1 MSNEKIEIP
10 TIDCMKK
17 AIWAAVKTKTNFKRS
32 TYLHDGD
39 SKQNETDFQTTYG
52 PWTDGIMFTENFSNN
67 ENPETINTQIVLN
80 KICVDVPELNITDGK
95 VSGGI
100 TDDFLNSIEPK
111 RDTITDLNGSFIN
124 KDATD
129 EVAEIETHEVQVF
142 EAHTL
147 GKYLMTLQNN
157 TSAKDSRIE
166 TIVKDL
172 YNVQDGTKI
181 PDSKDIGKDSVLS
194 FGVDL
199 RDVIY
204 GNNGSISEPE
214 ESTILYDL
222 YGKHG
227 QEGNKNNNVGGIKGD
242 IYGSD
247 IENINKPKE
256 NSIKWISQQ
265 TIMENGILTEEIDY
279 IFYDSIVN
287 SLPEFINS
295 NYFTVDKFGQQI
307 KYKIIKSSTNL
318 TLDDCI
324 GTAIGYINQ
333 QPIHMKYVENEENYP
348 TLKKISIQYI
358 DENGI
363 IKNEKYEII
372 NPN

>member
-1 MSNEKIEIP
+1 MSDEKIEIP
-10 TIDCMKK
+10 TISCMKK

-39 SKQNETDFQTTYG
+39 SKQTETDFQTTYG
-52 PWTDGIMFTENFSNN
+52 PWTDGIMFTDNFSNN
-67 ENPETINTQIVLN
+67 GNPETINTQIVLN
-80 KICVDVPELNITDGK
+80 KVCVDVPELSITDGNL
-95 VSGGI
+95 SGGI
-100 TDDFLNSIEPK
+100 TEEFLNSIEPK
-111 RDTITDLNGSFIN
+111 RDTITDLNGSFIK
-124 KDATD
+124 KDASD

-142 EAHTL
+142 EAHAL

-157 TSAKDSRIE
+157 TSGGDSRVE

-181 PDSKDIGKDSVLS
+181 PSSENIGKDSVLS
-194 FGVDL
+194 FGVGI
-199 RDVIY
+199 RDTIY
-204 GNNGSISEPE
+204 GSNGSVSEPE
-214 ESTILYDL
+214 NSTILYDL
-222 YGKHG
+222 YGKLG
-227 QEGNKNNNVGGIKGD
+227 QDGNKNNNIGGIKGD
-242 IYGSD
+242 FYGSD
-247 IENINKPKE
+247 VENINKPKE

-265 TIMENGILTEEIDY
+265 TIMENGILTEETDY

-295 NYFTVDKFGQQI
+295 NYFTVDKFGKQI
-307 KYKIIKSSTNL
+307 RYKIIKTSTGL
-318 TLDDCI
+318 TLNDCI

-348 TLKKISIQYI
+348 TLKKISIQYV
-358 DENGI
+358 DDNGI

-372 NPN
+372 NSD

>member
-1 MSNEKIEIP
+1 MSDEKIEIP
-10 TIDCMKK
+10 TISCMKK

-39 SKQNETDFQTTYG
+39 SKQTETDFQTTYG
-52 PWTDGIMFTENFSNN
+52 PWTDGIMFTDNFSNN
-67 ENPETINTQIVLN
+67 GNPETINTQIVLN
-80 KICVDVPELNITDGK
+80 KVCVDVPELNITNGNL
-95 VSGGI
+95 SGGI
-100 TDDFLNSIEPK
+100 TEEFLNSIEPK
-111 RDTITDLNGSFIN
+111 RDTITDLNGSFIK
-124 KDATD
+124 KDTSD

-142 EAHTL
+142 EAHAL

-157 TSAKDSRIE
+157 TSGGDSRIE

-181 PDSKDIGKDSVLS
+181 PDSENIGKDSVLS
-194 FGVDL
+194 FSVDI

-204 GNNGSISEPE
+204 GSNGSTSEPE
-214 ESTILYDL
+214 NSTILYDL
-222 YGKHG
+222 YGKYG
-227 QEGNKNNNVGGIKGD
+227 QDGNKNNNIGGIKGD
-242 IYGSD
+242 LYGSD
-247 IENINKPKE
+247 VENINKPKE

-265 TIMENGILTEEIDY
+265 TIMENGILTEETDY

-307 KYKIIKSSTNL
+307 RYKITKTSTGL
-318 TLDDCI
+318 TLNDCVGI
-324 GTAIGYINQ
+324 AIGYINQ

-348 TLKKISIQYI
+348 TLKKISIQYV
-358 DENGI
+358 DDNGI
-363 IKNEKYEII
+363 VKNEKYEII
-372 NPN
+372 NSD